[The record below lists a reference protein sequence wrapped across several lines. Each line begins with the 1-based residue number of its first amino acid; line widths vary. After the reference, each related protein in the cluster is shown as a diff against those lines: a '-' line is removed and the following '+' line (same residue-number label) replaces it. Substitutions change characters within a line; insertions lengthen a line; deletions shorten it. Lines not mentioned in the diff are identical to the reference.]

1 MSKAVEK
8 KTTNSSVAN
17 VDLNALLKNSF
28 DNIDAQSVS
37 MPYFK
42 IVAKQ
47 SDVIEPGSANYIE
60 SAKPGM
66 ILNSALNQVFQSIR
80 VIPSYF
86 YVKDLEWADR
96 ESGTNRPVG
105 SYDISENI
113 IAKTHKDERGKDRLE
128 NGNYIERTA
137 HHFVTRLDENNNV
150 LDNGIIT
157 MSRTQYKK
165 SQRWNTMQLA
175 QYEEIN
181 GKRQQLPNHA
191 QIYTL
196 STTLEK
202 NNLGT
207 WYGWVVNYAGMA
219 PAEAIQRSVAFR
231 ESASRM
237 QNVSDAGES
246 AEVKTEAASVTASSS
261 QGKEE
266 TPF

>member
-1 MSKAVEK
+1 MSKAVNK
-8 KTTNSSVAN
+8 KSEGALAN

-28 DNIDAQSVS
+28 DNIDSQSVS

-47 SDVIEPGSANYIE
+47 SEVIEPGSANYIE

-66 ILNSALNQVFQSIR
+66 ILNSALGQVFDKIR

-105 SYDISENI
+105 SYDVSENI
-113 IAKTHKDERGKDRLE
+113 VSRTTKDERGKDRLE

-137 HHFVTRLDENNNV
+137 HHFVTRLDENNQV

-157 MSRTQYKK
+157 MSRTQFKK

-175 QYEEIN
+175 QYEEIG

-207 WYGWVVNYAGMA
+207 WYGWVINYAGMA

-231 ESASRM
+231 ESASKM
-237 QNVSDAGES
+237 QSVSDAGES
-246 AEVKTEAASVTASSS
+246 ATAKTETASVTTSSS

>member
-1 MSKAVEK
+1 MSKAVNK
-8 KTTNSSVAN
+8 KSEGALAN

-28 DNIDAQSVS
+28 DNIDSQSVS

-42 IVAKQ
+42 VVAKQ

-66 ILNSALNQVFQSIR
+66 ILNSALGQVFDKIR

-105 SYDISENI
+105 SYDVSENI
-113 IAKTHKDERGKDRLE
+113 VSRTTKDERGKDRLE

-137 HHFVTRLDENNNV
+137 HHFVTRLDENNQV

-157 MSRTQYKK
+157 MSRTQFKK

-175 QYEEIN
+175 QYEEIG

-207 WYGWVVNYAGMA
+207 WYGWVINYAGMA

-231 ESASRM
+231 ESASKM
-237 QNVSDAGES
+237 QSVSDAGES
-246 AEVKTEAASVTASSS
+246 ATAKTETASVTTSSS

>member
-8 KTTNSSVAN
+8 KSSGALAN

-28 DNIDAQSVS
+28 DNIDSQSVS

-42 IVAKQ
+42 VVAKQ

-66 ILNSALNQVFQSIR
+66 ILNSALGQVFDKIR

-105 SYDISENI
+105 SYDVSENI
-113 IAKTHKDERGKDRLE
+113 VSRTTKDERGKDRLE

-137 HHFVTRLDENNNV
+137 HHFVTRLDENNQV

-157 MSRTQYKK
+157 MSRTQFKK

-175 QYEEIN
+175 QYEEIG

-207 WYGWVVNYAGMA
+207 WYGWVINYAGMA

-231 ESASRM
+231 ESASKM
-237 QNVSDAGES
+237 QSVSDAGES
-246 AEVKTEAASVTASSS
+246 ATAKTETASVTTSSS

>member
-1 MSKAVEK
+1 MSKAVNK
-8 KTTNSSVAN
+8 KSEGALAN

-28 DNIDAQSVS
+28 DNIDSQSVS

-42 IVAKQ
+42 VVAKQ

-66 ILNSALNQVFQSIR
+66 ILNSALGQVFDKIR

-105 SYDISENI
+105 SYDVSENI
-113 IAKTHKDERGKDRLE
+113 VSRTTKDERGKDRLE

-157 MSRTQYKK
+157 MSRTQFKK

-175 QYEEIN
+175 QYEEIG

-207 WYGWVVNYAGMA
+207 WYGWVINYAGMA

-231 ESASRM
+231 ESASKM
-237 QNVSDAGES
+237 QSVSDAGES
-246 AEVKTEAASVTASSS
+246 ATAKTETAGVTTSSS